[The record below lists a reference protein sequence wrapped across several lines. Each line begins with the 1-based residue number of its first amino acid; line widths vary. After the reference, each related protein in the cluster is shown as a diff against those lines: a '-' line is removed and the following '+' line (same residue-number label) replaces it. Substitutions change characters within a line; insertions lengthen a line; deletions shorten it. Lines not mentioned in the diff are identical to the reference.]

1 MDSNLIKI
9 KFFTDASEYTHT
21 LEKND
26 VHEVLDS
33 LITGMRVV
41 GYTNNEIKEA
51 FKQKFLHVLLNNN

>member
-9 KFFTDASEYTHT
+9 KFFTDTSEYTHT

-26 VHEVLDS
+26 IDEVLDS
-33 LITGMRVV
+33 VVTGMKVV

-51 FKQKFLHVLLNNN
+51 FKQKFLHVLLNSN

>member
-9 KFFTDASEYTHT
+9 KFFTDTSEYTHT

-26 VHEVLDS
+26 IDEVLDS
-33 LITGMRVV
+33 VVTGMKVV